1 MPMVANHLHHLETG
15 LFAIPNQEG
24 IEKIG
29 HGFRIE
35 GIIAP
40 TNHQGI
46 FFSSIL
52 GVKRKSGQIQEGQ
65 DIGIGQFI
73 RKGDAQD
80 VKLAKGNLGFKRDQG
95 EFLLAKK
102 LLKIQPGGKNPF
114 SEHVGVAI
122 EEMIE
127 DLNPDIAHPD
137 LIGIWVTEGNF
148 EIDVR
153 PIFFYAILLISQ
165 ITRGL
170 ANLGKGPIDRL
181 PNRVKGIHRGPT
193 IGIPPPG
200 VKMDAQRISTH
211 LWEEVSPATR
221 RMDDFLTPKWSAKT

>member
-80 VKLAKGNLGFKRDQG
+80 VKWRRGTLDSRETKGSFSWRRNCSKSNQG
-95 EFLLAKK
+95 
-102 LLKIQPGGKNPF
+102 
-114 SEHVGVAI
+114 
-122 EEMIE
+122 
-127 DLNPDIAHPD
+127 
-137 LIGIWVTEGNF
+137 
-148 EIDVR
+148 
-153 PIFFYAILLISQ
+153 
-165 ITRGL
+165 
-170 ANLGKGPIDRL
+170 
-181 PNRVKGIHRGPT
+181 
-193 IGIPPPG
+193 
-200 VKMDAQRISTH
+200 
-211 LWEEVSPATR
+211 
-221 RMDDFLTPKWSAKT
+221 AKTLS